1 MGRWGGDPLRGRVG
15 PAVSPTVSVL
25 GTVLLHLV
33 APVGVRAFR
42 PVFCVVGLW
51 CVRGSEAFKG
61 APAHCIFGFLV
72 EPVELLLA
80 LVLAPLAPELCGD
93 GVCSF

>member
-15 PAVSPTVSVL
+15 PAVSPTVSVT
-25 GTVLLHLV
+25 GTALLHLV

-42 PVFCVVGLW
+42 PVLCVVRLW
-51 CVRGSEAFKG
+51 CVRGSKTFKG
-61 APAHCIFGFLV
+61 APAHCLFGFLV

-80 LVLAPLAPELCGD
+80 FVLASLSSELFGE
-93 GVCSF
+93 GVCAV